1 MALASAGGFLVAL
14 GFLAFLVPEGAAGA
28 ERLAYPR
35 ARKADVVDDYH
46 GTKVADPY
54 RWLENADDPETA
66 AWVEE
71 ENKLT
76 ASLLGGSER
85 DAIKKR
91 LQDLFDYPR
100 VSVPDRHASRYFYLR
115 NTGLQNQSVLFVRE
129 GLAGPERVLLDPNA
143 LSPDGTVAL
152 TATSVTRDGTL
163 MAYTLSKSGSDRQE
177 IFVRDVATG
186 QDRADRLLWAKF
198 TTLAW
203 TPDNK
208 GFFYTRFPRPGT
220 VPSGEENYHATVYYH
235 RLGEPQEKDALI
247 YERPEE
253 KELYFASSVT
263 RDGRFLVVTAFRG
276 SSEKS
281 EVLAR
286 DLRAPGSSLKPLFA
300 GFEDAWVFVDEVE
313 GRFYF
318 RTDKEAPL
326 GRVVAVDLA
335 KGDTRIVPVL
345 PQGGDALQAA
355 AVVDHKL
362 VVLRLRNASSR
373 VELFALDGRP
383 LGAIEL
389 PTLGTVAGL
398 TGEPDHEEM
407 FLGFTSYTYPGTPF
421 RYDFRTGALAPF
433 EKARSKVD
441 SAAYEAEQVFYPS
454 KDGTKV
460 SMFLVRRKGL
470 PKDGRRPTLLHGYG
484 GFNINQTPAF
494 SPSAFVWL
502 DKGGLLAVANL
513 RGGGEYGEDW
523 HQAGML
529 EKKQNV
535 FDDFIAAAAWLES
548 SGWTKREKLAI
559 KGGSNGGLLVGA
571 VMTQRP
577 ELFGAVVC
585 EVPVADMLRYHRFT
599 VGRFWIPEYGSADDP
614 RMFPVL
620 LGYSPLHNVKD
631 GVAYP
636 PTLVTTADTD
646 DRVAPGMA
654 KKFAARLQAATQGPR
669 PVLIRVETKA
679 GHGAGKPVSKQI
691 DEQADVYRFLF
702 QALGESP

>member
-1 MALASAGGFLVAL
+1 MAWSTFGDVAVAL
-14 GFLAFLVPEGAAGA
+14 GLVAFLPDGATGA
-28 ERLAYPR
+28 EPMKYPP
-35 ARKADVVDDYH
+35 ARKADVVDDYQ

-66 AWVEE
+66 AWVEA

-76 ASLLGGSER
+76 ASLLGGPLHE
-85 DAIKKR
+85 ALKKR
-91 LQDLFDYPR
+91 LQELFDYPR
-100 VSVPDRHASRYFYLR
+100 VSVPERHAGRYFYLR
-115 NTGLQNQSVLFVRE
+115 NTGLQDQSVLFVRE
-129 GLAGPERVLLDPNA
+129 GLTGLERVLLDPNT

-152 TATSVTRDGTL
+152 TATSVTRDGAL

-186 QDRADRLLWAKF
+186 ADRPDHLSWAKF
-198 TTLAW
+198 TSLAW
-203 TPDNK
+203 TPNKK
-208 GFFYTRFPRPGT
+208 GFFYSRFPRPGT
-220 VPSGEENYHATVYYH
+220 VPPGDEHYYCKVYYH
-235 RLGEPQEKDALI
+235 RLGEPQDEDALA

-253 KELYFASSVT
+253 KELFFASSVT

-276 SSEKS
+276 SSDKS
-281 EVLAR
+281 EVLVR
-286 DLRAPGSSLKPLFA
+286 DLKTPGAPMRPVFTGFA
-300 GFEDAWVFVDEVE
+300 DFWSFVDEVD

-318 RTDKEAPL
+318 QTDQDAPL
-326 GRVVAVDLA
+326 GRVVAVDLVR
-335 KGDTRIVPVL
+335 GQIRLVQVL
-345 PQGGDALQAA
+345 PQGKDKLEAA
-355 AVVDHKL
+355 AIVDRKL
-362 VVLRLRNASSR
+362 VALRLRNANSR
-373 VELFALDGRP
+373 VEVHALDGRP
-383 LGAIEL
+383 LGAVEL

-398 TGEPDHEEM
+398 TGEPDQDEM
-407 FLGFTSYTYPGTPF
+407 FLGFTSFTYPATPF
-421 RYDFRTGALAPF
+421 RYDFRTGVLAPF
-433 EKARSKVD
+433 EKTPSTVD
-441 SAAYEAEQVFYPS
+441 SAAYEVEQVFYPS

-460 SMFLVRRKGL
+460 PMFLVRRKGL
-470 PKDGRRPTLLHGYG
+470 PKDGKRPTLLYGYG

-494 SPSAFVWL
+494 SPAAFAWL
-502 DKGGLLAVANL
+502 DRGGLLAGANL

-523 HQAGML
+523 HRAGML

-535 FDDFIAAAAWLES
+535 FDDFIAAAEWLVTT
-548 SGWTKREKLAI
+548 GWTRREKLAI

-585 EVPVADMLRYHRFT
+585 QVPVADMLRYHRFT

-614 RMFPVL
+614 KMFPVL
-620 LGYSPLHNVKD
+620 YRYSPLHNVKD

-654 KKFAARLQAATQGPR
+654 KKFAARLQAATDGHR
-669 PVLIRVETKA
+669 PVLIRVETRA

-691 DEQADVYRFLF
+691 EEQADVYRFLF
-702 QALGESP
+702 NALGEDP